1 MLFWLLCHLKFF
13 RCALLFFS
21 SPPCAARLVRRD
33 GHPSSNRVNQTRPYR
48 HTQQHRPRPA
58 ELRGFCGLL
67 YYRVVSLSFLMGAL
81 LFPRVL
87 CLCVWGGVPAAP
99 ITCTVGCNV
108 FMCVRRLYLDNISES
123 KMGET
128 TGSKRHTR
136 LTLNG
141 KKKMMIIIIIINSSS
156 ELVIS

>member
-1 MLFWLLCHLKFF
+1 MLSFF
-13 RCALLFFS
+13 FLPLHAQ
-21 SPPCAARLVRRD
+21 LVWCDVTGIR
-33 GHPSSNRVNQTRPYR
+33 HPTESTKRGRIDTQ
-48 HTQQHRPRPA
+48 QQHRPRPA

-141 KKKMMIIIIIINSSS
+141 KKKMMMIIIIINSSS